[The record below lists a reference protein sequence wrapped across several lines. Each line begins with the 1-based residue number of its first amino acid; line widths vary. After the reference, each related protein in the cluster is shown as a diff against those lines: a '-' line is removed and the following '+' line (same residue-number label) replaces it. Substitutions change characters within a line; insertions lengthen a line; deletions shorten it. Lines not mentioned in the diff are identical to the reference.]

1 MNICGQE
8 FDFSVLNANDLDR
21 FEDAQEKMQARN
33 TAETERFRQGGVR
46 LGDHVR
52 AQTRIAMDCIDEIL
66 GAGASVRL
74 GLDEN
79 NMAPVYDV
87 IEELGNAFAAEKQR
101 YTNRAAQPLNR
112 EQRRAAA
119 KQKEAIPYKVIPT
132 PKTTRE
138 ETYIRGQTEV
148 SYGGEPDVVAPDLTD
163 EQKTEQLIDARQAV
177 NALRDDPDAMQQLA
191 AYVLQVAAE
200 RHV

>member
-33 TAETERFRQGGVR
+33 AAQTERFQRGGVR

-66 GAGASVRL
+66 GAGASARL

-87 IEELGNAFAAEKQR
+87 IEELGNAFTAEKQR
-101 YTNRAAQPLNR
+101 YTAKPSQPMNR
-112 EQRRAAA
+112 EQRRAQA
-119 KQKEAIPYKVIPT
+119 KKNRHKPP
-132 PKTTRE
+132 
-138 ETYIRGQTEV
+138 V
-148 SYGGEPDVVAPDLTD
+148 SYPAPPAARMVKRVDAQVSAK
-163 EQKTEQLIDARQAV
+163 QKTEQLIDARQAV

-191 AYVLQVAAE
+191 EYALQLAAE

>member
-1 MNICGQE
+1 MVICGQN
-8 FDFSVLNANDLDR
+8 FNFSVMNANDLDR

-33 TAETERFRQGGVR
+33 AAQTERFQRGGVR

-66 GAGASVRL
+66 GAGASARL

-87 IEELGNAFAAEKQR
+87 LEELGNAFAAEKQR
-101 YTNRAAQPLNR
+101 YTARAARPMNR
-112 EQRRAAA
+112 EQRRA
-119 KQKEAIPYKVIPT
+119 
-132 PKTTRE
+132 
-138 ETYIRGQTEV
+138 
-148 SYGGEPDVVAPDLTD
+148 
-163 EQKTEQLIDARQAV
+163 EQKARQRTRTAGRIVETNEIIRMPPKVTIHEDPADRALRLADARVAV
-177 NALRDDPDAMQQLA
+177 DALKDDPEAMQQLA
-191 AYVLQVAAE
+191 DYALKIAAE

>member
-1 MNICGQE
+1 MVICGQN
-8 FDFSVLNANDLDR
+8 FNFSVMNANDLDR

-33 TAETERFRQGGVR
+33 AAQTERFQRGGVR

-66 GAGASVRL
+66 GAGASARL

-87 IEELGNAFAAEKQR
+87 IEELGNAFTAEKQR
-101 YTNRAAQPLNR
+101 YTAKPSQPMNR
-112 EQRRAAA
+112 EQRRAQAKKNRHKPPVSYPAPPAARMVERMDAQISA
-119 KQKEAIPYKVIPT
+119 KQKND
-132 PKTTRE
+132 
-138 ETYIRGQTEV
+138 Q
-148 SYGGEPDVVAPDLTD
+148 
-163 EQKTEQLIDARQAV
+163 QIDARQAV

-191 AYVLQVAAE
+191 EYALQLAAKH
-200 RHV
+200 HV

>member
-33 TAETERFRQGGVR
+33 AAQTERFHRGGIR

-66 GAGASVRL
+66 GAGASARL

-101 YTNRAAQPLNR
+101 YAAKPAQYMNRA
-112 EQRRAAA
+112 QRRAQKKHKPPVNYPAQPAA
-119 KQKEAIPYKVIPT
+119 AQTVEHVDKATRRKQLLAE
-132 PKTTRE
+132 
-138 ETYIRGQTEV
+138 
-148 SYGGEPDVVAPDLTD
+148 
-163 EQKTEQLIDARQAV
+163 
-177 NALRDDPDAMQQLA
+177 LA
-191 AYVLQVAAE
+191 ALENV
-200 RHV
+200 

>member
-1 MNICGQE
+1 MVICGQN

-33 TAETERFRQGGVR
+33 AAQTERFHRGGIR

-66 GAGASVRL
+66 GAGASARL

-87 IEELGNAFAAEKQR
+87 LEELGNAFTAEKQR
-101 YTNRAAQPLNR
+101 YTARATQHMNR
-112 EQRRAAA
+112 EQRRAQTKKGKHHPPVSYPAPPAARMVERVDAQVSA
-119 KQKEAIPYKVIPT
+119 KQKT
-132 PKTTRE
+132 N
-138 ETYIRGQTEV
+138 
-148 SYGGEPDVVAPDLTD
+148 
-163 EQKTEQLIDARQAV
+163 QLIDARQAV

-191 AYVLQVAAE
+191 EYVLQLAAE